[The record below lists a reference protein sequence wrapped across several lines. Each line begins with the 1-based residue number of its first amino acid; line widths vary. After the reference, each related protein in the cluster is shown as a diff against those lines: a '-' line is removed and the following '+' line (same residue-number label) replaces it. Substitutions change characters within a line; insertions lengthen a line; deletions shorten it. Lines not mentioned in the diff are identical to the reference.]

1 MAKKNIFNFIELSFT
16 DLTNQ
21 TNTWLRNVYSKSD
34 ILFNSSSPYGQII
47 TYLKELFRHN
57 IIYQKRSTEQINI
70 EQTTDQ
76 KVIWNI
82 SRIAGHN
89 PSRPISA
96 TGTLMFKMKP
106 GININEDT
114 SGSIIINND
123 TLIKNKS
130 NNLKYSISLGNDS
143 NVYNL
148 NETTQFFVNIL
159 QGEFET
165 QTFTG
170 TGEPIQSFSVNISS
184 ESMIDNFNVLVY
196 VNDYPLTVKASR
208 IDMLPN
214 ELSCVVRTGFD
225 GGVDVEFGTD
235 DYGFVPAI
243 GTTIKVKYLLTEGQ
257 RGNILNPLNNDWS
270 FIDTIRDT
278 LGNEVDMEDIFNVT
292 IDVSVGFSSN
302 GESPKFTKTLI
313 PYVSRNFILST
324 PPQFIFHLKRL
335 NMFSKINAFNKSD
348 DNNFGSNITSQ
359 IVNTKMQE
367 LKRSI
372 QSNKNEAYVQNKMA
386 NFENAYYEYF
396 GNKNDNQI
404 YLYLIPKIDNYFTDS
419 INYFNVP
426 IDVFYLDDIE
436 QSKVFDYIK
445 KMGILSMTSEMIIVQ
460 PKIKRYVSYVYVR
473 RYDNITETNISSEI
487 ISIMSDYLLNNE
499 RFDRIV
505 KSDLISKLKGID
517 GIDSIDIHFVCKE
530 NEDYHIRNNKLI
542 QHGLKQKSLKFSK
555 LSKKINVL
563 NSKDL
568 TPVTNLVTD
577 GEKIQSQYNKDT
589 IIGLDPVH
597 GDIVVNKDEYA
608 IMRGGWKDRNDVY
621 YNENMDINGLS
632 SINVIFDGV
641 TNKENK

>member
-324 PPQFIFHLKRL
+324 PPQFIFHLKR
-335 NMFSKINAFNKSD
+335 
-348 DNNFGSNITSQ
+348 
-359 IVNTKMQE
+359 
-367 LKRSI
+367 
-372 QSNKNEAYVQNKMA
+372 
-386 NFENAYYEYF
+386 
-396 GNKNDNQI
+396 NQI